1 MGPGRL
7 RLGSDWL
14 RACHVMSRSRTSMT
28 PLAQRT
34 LRCAAGQC
42 GGRTSMGKRLVPVS
56 GSFRLP
62 VLPSVEWEWEWRAVA
77 AACGPV
83 RAAGH
88 PPSRAAEQSRAR
100 ARART
105 LSPRDPLGIDYGSRR
120 ARRRRNQASLDWRD
134 YLHGICPDDG
144 KSRLSSWQRMQTAC
158 VAMAVWSWAR
168 LKKITR

>member
-88 PPSRAAEQSRAR
+88 PPSRAAEQSRAER
-100 ARART
+100 ERERELCPRETRSGSTMAADGQGVGGTRPASIGAIT
-105 LSPRDPLGIDYGSRR
+105 STASALMTGSPDYHPGRECRRR
-120 ARRRRNQASLDWRD
+120 AWRWLFGRGQD
-134 YLHGICPDDG
+134 
-144 KSRLSSWQRMQTAC
+144 
-158 VAMAVWSWAR
+158 
-168 LKKITR
+168 